1 MHFSPSEDGVSFV
14 YTHTHT
20 HRHKRTHTH
29 RTFSQN
35 PAKFFP
41 FSVEKN
47 QLCLV
52 VAFQKTTFDGVIL
65 FQSRALQSAPWKQ
78 QGGKKPLSP
87 NIWASARILSN

>member
-1 MHFSPSEDGVSFV
+1 MWTRKITVGQWMGGSGFIEMYFSSSEDGVFFCV

-20 HRHKRTHTH
+20 HTHTHKRTHTH

-47 QLCLV
+47 QLRLV
-52 VAFQKTTFDGVIL
+52 VSFQK
-65 FQSRALQSAPWKQ
+65 
-78 QGGKKPLSP
+78 PL
-87 NIWASARILSN
+87 LMV